1 MAAKDP
7 LRWVWWSVIAIVL
20 LLGWLF
26 ILWQNKFYVTPPTVI
41 VCLGYLAVVA
51 TIANLWRVG
60 AAAVAPEDATVE
72 AWSRPLGERGELE
85 KEKKTLLKAIKEA
98 EFDHAMGKLSKAD
111 YDALIAM
118 YRGRAI
124 EVIKAIEV
132 FEAGDAAH
140 DTRSKIEREIA
151 ARLAVEKAAGKAKA
165 KKQKKANGPAV
176 REEKFAAPPK
186 AEDVETDDDV
196 ETSDDVETADKI
208 KGDGVSTADDAVST
222 AADDRGE
229 TSDEISDNAAKE
241 AQS

>member
-7 LRWVWWSVIAIVL
+7 LRWVWWSVAAIVL

-26 ILWQNKFYVTPPTVI
+26 ILWQNHFYVTPPTVI

-51 TIANLWRVG
+51 TITNLWRVG
-60 AAAVAPEDATVE
+60 AAAVAPEDGTVE
-72 AWSRPLGERGELE
+72 AWSRPLGERAELE

-111 YDALIAM
+111 YDGLIAM

-124 EVIKAIEV
+124 EVIKAIEHIDTGGA
-132 FEAGDAAH
+132 F

-151 ARLAVEKAAGKAKA
+151 ARLKVEEAAGKVKA
-165 KKQKKANGPAV
+165 KKGKAAKKPKGV

-196 ETSDDVETADKI
+196 ETTDDVETADDKV
-208 KGDGVSTADDAVST
+208 KTDNVATADDAVST
-222 AADDRGE
+222 PADDRGE
-229 TSDEISDNAAKE
+229 DAKE

>member
-7 LRWVWWSVIAIVL
+7 LRWVWWSVTAIVL

-26 ILWQNKFYVTPPTVI
+26 ILWQNHFYVTPPTVI

-60 AAAVAPEDATVE
+60 AAAVAPEDGTVE
-72 AWSRPLGERGELE
+72 AWSRPLGERAELE

-98 EFDHAMGKLSKAD
+98 EFDHAMGKLSKVD
-111 YDALIAM
+111 YDGLIAM

-124 EVIKAIEV
+124 EVIKVIEYLDTGG
-132 FEAGDAAH
+132 AN
-140 DTRSKIEREIA
+140 DTRTKIEREIA
-151 ARLAVEKAAGKAKA
+151 ARLKVEEAAGKVKAKGKAKA
-165 KKQKKANGPAV
+165 AKKPKGV

-196 ETSDDVETADKI
+196 ETTDDVETADDKV
-208 KGDGVSTADDAVST
+208 KTDNVATADDVVST
-222 AADDRGE
+222 PVDDRGE
-229 TSDEISDNAAKE
+229 TSDNDAKE

>member
-7 LRWVWWSVIAIVL
+7 LRWVWWSVAAIVL

-26 ILWQNKFYVTPPTVI
+26 ILWQNHFYVTPPTVV

-72 AWSRPLGERGELE
+72 AWSRPLGERAELE

-98 EFDHAMGKLSKAD
+98 EFDYAMGKLSKVD
-111 YDALIAM
+111 YDGLIAM

-124 EVIKAIEV
+124 EVIKAIE
-132 FEAGDAAH
+132 H
-140 DTRSKIEREIA
+140 IDTGGATDRRTMIEREIA
-151 ARLAVEKAAGKAKA
+151 ARLAVDAAAKKTKGKAKG
-165 KKQKKANGPAV
+165 KKAKGPAV
-176 REEKFAAPPK
+176 RAEKFAAPPK
-186 AEDVETDDDV
+186 AEDIETDDDV
-196 ETSDDVETADKI
+196 ETTDDVETADDKV
-208 KGDGVSTADDAVST
+208 KTDDVATADDAVST
-222 AADDRGE
+222 PADDRGE
-229 TSDEISDNAAKE
+229 DAKE